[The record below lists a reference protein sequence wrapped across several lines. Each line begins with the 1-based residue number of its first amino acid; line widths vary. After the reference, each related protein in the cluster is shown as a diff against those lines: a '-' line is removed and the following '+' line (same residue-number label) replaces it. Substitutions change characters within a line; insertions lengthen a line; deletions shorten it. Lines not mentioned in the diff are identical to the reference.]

1 MNLGHRNT
9 HRTKDEEEDAGL
21 LPASEEYSVDDM
33 ELQASAPENRQ
44 GLKKERWTRI
54 FRIGEEFRG
63 ETRIHPILSD
73 LITFHE

>member
-9 HRTKDEEEDAGL
+9 HRTNNEENDAGA
-21 LPASEEYSVDDM
+21 LPASEEYSEDEV
-33 ELQASAPENRQ
+33 EQVASDPENRQ

-63 ETRIHPILSD
+63 ETRLHLILSD
-73 LITFHE
+73 LVSFHE

>member
-9 HRTKDEEEDAGL
+9 HRTKNEENDAGA
-21 LPASEEYSVDDM
+21 LPASEEYSED
-33 ELQASAPENRQ
+33 ELEQVASDPENRQ

-63 ETRIHPILSD
+63 ETRLHLILSD
-73 LITFHE
+73 LVSFHE